1 MTRITELELEQIV
14 DELGPSL
21 VLFARQWCSCP
32 DDALQEALIELVK
45 KDPAPQSAKAWLFRV
60 VRNKAMN
67 MARSERRRER
77 YELASA
83 EQDAWFDAD
92 TGSQMDA
99 ELTAQWLERLP
110 DIQRQIVTARVW
122 GALTFEQ
129 IAEVVDRPT
138 ATVFR
143 LFREAID
150 SIRQRLVTNE
160 AKSTVAER
168 KRGMNR

>member
-1 MTRITELELEQIV
+1 MTRISDVELEQLV

-32 DDALQEALIELVK
+32 DDALQESLIELAK
-45 KDPAPQSAKAWLFRV
+45 KDPPPRSPKAWLFRV

-67 MARSERRRER
+67 LARSDRRRAR
-77 YELASA
+77 HELASA
-83 EQDAWFDAD
+83 EPDAWFDLDA
-92 TGSQMDA
+92 GSPLDA
-99 ELTAQWLERLP
+99 ESTAQWIEQLP
-110 DIQRQIVTARVW
+110 DLQRQIVTARIW
-122 GALTFEQ
+122 GDLTFEQ

-150 SIRQRLVTNE
+150 TMRQSLRINE
-160 AKSTVAER
+160 EKSTVVER
-168 KRGMNR
+168 KRGINR

>member
-1 MTRITELELEQIV
+1 MTRITELELEQLV
-14 DELGPSL
+14 DELGASL

-32 DDALQEALIELVK
+32 DDAVQEALIELVK
-45 KDPAPQSAKAWLFRV
+45 KYPAPRSPKAWLFLV

-67 MARSERRRER
+67 LARSDRRRER
-77 YELASA
+77 HELASA

-99 ELTAQWLERLP
+99 ELTTQWLERLP
-110 DIQRQIVTARVW
+110 DIQRQIVTARIW
-122 GALTFEQ
+122 GDLTFEQ

-138 ATVFR
+138 ASVFR
-143 LFREAID
+143 LFRESID
-150 SIRQRLVTNE
+150 SIRQRLITNE
-160 AKSTVAER
+160 AKSTTAER